1 MPRPVAYA
9 FGIVIAVLLVA
20 GPLWYKSYSFA
31 RFRNFHVVREGVLYR
46 SGQLSLD
53 GFQQV
58 IQDNRIRTV
67 VTLRDSRRNPGGPP
81 PDWAEEAYCKEH
93 HLKHYRLP
101 PIAWSASDGS
111 VPALPHVRQFVE
123 VMSDRANYPVLIH
136 CLAGKHR
143 TGAYCA
149 IYRMEIE
156 HWSNEQAIA
165 EMAVFGYDN
174 LEEHEDLQRFL
185 RCYRPSWRQPAAVA
199 GGPGPGYGPAK

>member
-9 FGIVIAVLLVA
+9 FGILIAVLLVA
-20 GPLWYKSYSFA
+20 GPLWYRSYSFA

-46 SGQLSLD
+46 SGQLSLE
-53 GFQQV
+53 GLKQV

-81 PDWAEEAYCKEH
+81 PDSAEEAYCKEH

-101 PIAWSASDGS
+101 PIAWSAQDGS
-111 VPALPHVRQFVE
+111 VPALTHVRQFVE
-123 VMSDRANYPVLIH
+123 LMSDPANYPVLIH

-156 HWSNEQAIA
+156 HWSNEQAIE

-174 LEEHEDLQRFL
+174 LQEHEDLQRFL
-185 RCYRPSWRQPAAVA
+185 HRYRPTW
-199 GGPGPGYGPAK
+199 GPAPTLARGR